1 MGETDRYQEY
11 RMKKQRFLL
20 GQDGNALMW
29 LFIINVIFFLVL
41 LLAQA
46 AYSINHKPSELYYS
60 QVGQWFELPGT
71 FAKLGERPWTILTS
85 MFTDTAVLR
94 ILSNM
99 IWLWAFGSILQGVAA
114 NKRVIPIYLYGGFVG
129 ALFFLLANTFIP
141 SLQQSAGLVGT
152 MGANAAVIAVA
163 VSTCM
168 FVPNYKFFRMLG
180 GGISIWVLMAIYL
193 LIDFA
198 GIATASIAHSLSHIG
213 GALAGCLFVVFLRR
227 GWDGSKWMNSFYN
240 WFINL
245 FNPYKKSNTPSVKE
259 KVFYNT
265 GSRMPYSKTS
275 NVTEQR
281 IDEILDKINQKGYNY
296 LTDDEKSILRRAAEE

>member
-11 RMKKQRFLL
+11 RMKKQRFTL
-20 GQDGNALMW
+20 GQDGNALVW
-29 LFIINVIFFLVL
+29 LLVINIVFFLVL
-41 LLAQA
+41 LLTQA
-46 AYSINHKPSELYYS
+46 AYTIYQKPTALYYT

-71 FAKLGERPWTILTS
+71 FSKLSERPWTLFTS

-114 NKRVIPIYLYGGFVG
+114 NKRLIPIYLYGGFTG
-129 ALFFLLANTFIP
+129 AIFFLLANTFIP
-141 SLQQSAGLVGT
+141 SLHQQSGFVGLL
-152 MGANAAVIAVA
+152 GANAAVLAIA

-168 FVPNYKFFRMLG
+168 FAPNYRFFPMLG
-180 GGISIWVLMAIYL
+180 GGIPIWVLLVFYL
-193 LIDFA
+193 VIDFV
-198 GIATASIAHSLSHIG
+198 SINSFNAAYSLSHFG
-213 GALAGCLFVVFLRR
+213 GALAGCLFVFLLRR
-227 GWDGSKWMNSFYN
+227 GWDGGKWMNRLYD

-245 FNPYKKSNTPSVKE
+245 FNPYKKNNSPSVKE

-265 GSRMPYSKTS
+265 GNRTPYSKTS

-281 IDEILDKINQKGYNY
+281 VDEILDKINQKGYNY
-296 LTDDEKSILRRAAEE
+296 LTDDEKSILKRASEE